1 MLLPAV
7 TDTWLSVSEKVEFI
21 EWTDDKE
28 ELVRRCFKPLDL
40 DKVVLKDNDK
50 VIIYVAE
57 DKKALA
63 IGKKS
68 SNVQTASDLVGCKIE
83 IN

>member
-1 MLLPAV
+1 M
-7 TDTWLSVSEKVEFI
+7 
-21 EWTDDKE
+21 
-28 ELVRRCFKPLDL
+28 RRCFKPLEL
-40 DKVVLKDNDK
+40 DKVVLKENEK
-50 VIIYVAE
+50 VIIYVPE

-68 SNVQTASDLVGCKIE
+68 SNVQTASDLIGCKIE